1 VSGSAAIANKAFK
14 TMPDSFPKYTIGER
28 VADGVLHVIGVI
40 ASLVAAVALVIFAFR
55 HLPSLSFVSVAIY
68 GVGLVAVFG
77 CSAAYHLI
85 NRPALKAI
93 LRRFDQAAIYVKI
106 AATYTPFAVVK
117 LGGLVGY
124 SLLGSVWSIG
134 VLGVA
139 TKLLWPERFVRT
151 SYVLYLALGWSGI
164 LVLVPLTL
172 AVTPSVLLL
181 LAIGGCLYTIGVA
194 FHLWSKLRYHNAIW
208 HAFVLAA
215 SCFHFAAVTGA
226 VAIVRGS

>member
-1 VSGSAAIANKAFK
+1 
-14 TMPDSFPKYTIGER
+14 MLDSFPEYTIGER

-40 ASLVAAVALVIFAFR
+40 ASVVAAVVLVVFAFY
-55 HLPSLSFVSVAIY
+55 HLPSLSFVSLAIY

-85 NRPALKAI
+85 NRPRLKAI

-106 AATYTPFAVVK
+106 AATYTPFAIVK
-117 LGGLVGY
+117 MGGLVGY
-124 SLLGSVWSIG
+124 GLLGSVWAIG
-134 VLGVA
+134 ALGVA

-215 SCFHFAAVTGA
+215 SSFHFAAVADA
-226 VAIVRGS
+226 VVIL